1 MQQQSSRNYVE
12 VDLFFFATRSFNSIK
27 EKWLLGAVKFTCPR
41 LEWPC
46 GYNVNGVLKVSTRPR
61 KLLGVKY

>member
-1 MQQQSSRNYVE
+1 V
-12 VDLFFFATRSFNSIK
+12 FFFATRSFNSIK

-61 KLLGVKY
+61 KLLGIKY